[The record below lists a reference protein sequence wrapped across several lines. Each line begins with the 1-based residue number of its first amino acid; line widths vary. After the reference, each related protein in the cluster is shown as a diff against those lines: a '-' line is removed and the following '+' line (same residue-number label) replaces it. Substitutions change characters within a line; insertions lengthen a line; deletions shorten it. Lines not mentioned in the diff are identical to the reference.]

1 MSSKQVKGI
10 NIGRNLYLYLY
21 SPEHQAIKV
30 IASIHGIN
38 VYKTFKSLELSVAYR
53 DFLDYKAK
61 LNTLSPDHLI
71 NKKNAMIIEW
81 YVSKT
86 CSPSFLAK
94 KFNKPLYEIMNLI
107 HAYNGV
113 KKGITITKQSRI

>member
-1 MSSKQVKGI
+1 MPSKQVKGI

-21 SPEHQAIKV
+21 SPENQVIRV
-30 IASIHGIN
+30 IASLHG
-38 VYKTFKSLELSVAYR
+38 VHVDKSFKSLELAIAYR
-53 DFLDYKAK
+53 DFLDYKSK

-81 YVSKT
+81 YVSKN
-86 CSPSFLAK
+86 CSPAYLAK
-94 KFNKPLYEIMNLI
+94 KFNKPLYEIKNLI

-113 KKGITITKQSRI
+113 KKGVTITKQSRV